1 MIKIVAKKLVK
12 EGKVQEFKE
21 IVGELVEKSLAEEG
35 NVFYS
40 INVSTKNP
48 RMLAFIECWRDQE
61 ALDIHNAT
69 EHFQRIV
76 PAINEL
82 CEESSA
88 EFFTEIGRAH
98 V

>member
-88 EFFTEIGRAH
+88 EFFTEL
-98 V
+98 

>member
-21 IVGELVEKSLAEEG
+21 IVGEHVEKSLAEEG

-88 EFFTEIGRAH
+88 EFFTDL
-98 V
+98 

>member
-12 EGKVQEFKE
+12 ERKVKEFKE

-88 EFFTEIGRAH
+88 EFFTDL
-98 V
+98 

>member
-1 MIKIVAKKLVK
+1 MIKIVTKKLVK
-12 EGKVQEFKE
+12 EDRVEDFKK
-21 IVGELVEKSLAEEG
+21 IVRELVEKSLAEEG

-48 RMLAFIECWRDQE
+48 RLLAFIECWRDQE
-61 ALDIHNAT
+61 ALDLHNAT

-76 PAINEL
+76 PAINEM

-88 EFFTEIGRAH
+88 EFFTEL
-98 V
+98 

>member
-88 EFFTEIGRAH
+88 EFFKDL
-98 V
+98 

>member
-61 ALDIHNAT
+61 VLDIHNAT

-88 EFFTEIGRAH
+88 EFFTDL
-98 V
+98 

>member
-61 ALDIHNAT
+61 ALDIHNVT

-88 EFFTEIGRAH
+88 EFFTDL
-98 V
+98 

>member
-12 EGKVQEFKE
+12 EGKVQEFKQ

-88 EFFTEIGRAH
+88 EFFTDL
-98 V
+98 

>member
-1 MIKIVAKKLVK
+1 MIKIVAKMPIKAD
-12 EGKVQEFKE
+12 KVEEFKA
-21 IVGELVEKSLAEEG
+21 VAAELVAKSSAEEG

-88 EFFTEIGRAH
+88 EFFTDL
-98 V
+98 

>member
-61 ALDIHNAT
+61 TLDIHNAT

-88 EFFTEIGRAH
+88 EFFTDL
-98 V
+98 

>member
-88 EFFTEIGRAH
+88 EFFTDL
-98 V
+98 

>member
-21 IVGELVEKSLAEEG
+21 IVGELVEKSIAEEG

-88 EFFTEIGRAH
+88 EFFTDL
-98 V
+98 

>member
-48 RMLAFIECWRDQE
+48 RMLAFIECWRDHE

-88 EFFTEIGRAH
+88 EFFTDL
-98 V
+98 

>member
-69 EHFQRIV
+69 EHLQRIV

-82 CEESSA
+82 CDESSA
-88 EFFTEIGRAH
+88 EFFTEL
-98 V
+98 

>member
-12 EGKVQEFKE
+12 EGKVREFKE

-88 EFFTEIGRAH
+88 EFFTDL
-98 V
+98 

>member
-12 EGKVQEFKE
+12 EGKVQEFKD

-40 INVSTKNP
+40 INVSTSNP

-61 ALDIHNAT
+61 ALDLHNAT

-88 EFFTEIGRAH
+88 EFFTDL
-98 V
+98 

>member
-48 RMLAFIECWRDQE
+48 RVLAFIECWRDQE

-88 EFFTEIGRAH
+88 EFFTDL
-98 V
+98 

>member
-12 EGKVQEFKE
+12 EGMVQEFKE

-88 EFFTEIGRAH
+88 EFFTDL
-98 V
+98 